1 MKQIFFY
8 CMFICSAF
16 LYAQESLEKILKDN
30 IVMPIEYCRVLKA
43 GNRDEILKIN
53 PKISEYTPYD
63 FASERD
69 AAWYER
75 GTYRLLEL
83 TVSKEDETEL
93 RFGLDIVLEVIQMK
107 DSNNFLVKQTDD
119 SKREFKKSIPRIID
133 LGKLAS
139 EEPFFI
145 TFQRDGDYLRISS
158 KQKDYYQEYF
168 FATEY
173 TYDQICSLIF
183 YDIVDPSLVTWPRHA
198 DGSCDY
204 ETVVRLQSGKGYRA
218 SDNLRLRSSGSKAG
232 KHVVTIGKGTQ
243 VKVLSIGAEQTI
255 DGITSNW
262 VQVEV
267 QAGAKDR
274 DGKPIAAGTT
284 GWCFGGYLAER

>member
-53 PKISEYTPYD
+53 PKIGEYTEYD

-75 GTYRLLEL
+75 GTYKWVEL
-83 TVSKEDETEL
+83 TVFKEKKTDL
-93 RFGLDIVLEVIQMK
+93 RFGSGMVLEVMQMK
-107 DSNNFLVKQTDD
+107 GSNNFLVKQTDH
-119 SKREFKKSIPRIID
+119 SKRVFKKSLPRIID

-158 KQKDYYQEYF
+158 KQKDYYQDYF
-168 FATEY
+168 FATED
-173 TYDQICSLIF
+173 TYEQICSLIF
-183 YDIVDPSLVTWPRHA
+183 DNIVDLSRVTWPRHA

-204 ETVVRLQSGKGYRA
+204 ETTVRLQSGKGYRA
-218 SDNLRLRSSGSKAG
+218 SDNLRLRSSGSTAG

-243 VKVLSIGAEQTI
+243 VKVIAVGAEQTI
-255 DGITSNW
+255 DNLISNW
-262 VQVEV
+262 VQVGV

-274 DGKPIAAGTT
+274 DGKPIAAGTV
-284 GWCFGGYLAER
+284 GWCFGGYLVE